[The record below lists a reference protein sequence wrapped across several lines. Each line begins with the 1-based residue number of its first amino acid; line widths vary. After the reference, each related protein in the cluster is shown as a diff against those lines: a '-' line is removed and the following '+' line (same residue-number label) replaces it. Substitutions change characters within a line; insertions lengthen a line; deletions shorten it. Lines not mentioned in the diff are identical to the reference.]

1 MTIKDIVKEALGKYL
16 NQSDKVTTD
25 ILIQTNPNGEVIV
38 WDDDNQLARDFVEYS
53 ADIPEEEFFNRM
65 EQEIRAVLGELDK
78 EISFDNLA
86 IWQPFSFVL
95 VDQDKESIAELMLI
109 DHDTQ
114 LASHAIMEGLDQDLD
129 NFLKHLLE

>member
-1 MTIKDIVKEALGKYL
+1 MTIKDIVKEALTKYL
-16 NQSDKVTTD
+16 NQTDKVTTD
-25 ILIQTNPNGEVIV
+25 ILIQANQNGEVTV
-38 WDDDNQLARDFVEYS
+38 WDDDNQLAQDFVEYS
-53 ADIPEEEFFNRM
+53 ADIPEEEFYRNM
-65 EQEIRAVLGELDK
+65 EQEIRVVLGELDK
-78 EISFDNLA
+78 ELSFDNLA

-114 LASHAIMEGLDQDLD
+114 LASHALMEGLDQDLD

>member
-95 VDQDKESIAELMLI
+95 VDQDKESVAELMLI

>member
-78 EISFDNLA
+78 EISFDNLS

-95 VDQDKESIAELMLI
+95 VDQDKESVAELMLI

>member
-1 MTIKDIVKEALGKYL
+1 MTIKDIVKEALTKYL
-16 NQSDKVTTD
+16 NQTDKVTTD
-25 ILIQTNPNGEVIV
+25 ILIQANQNGEVTV
-38 WDDDNQLARDFVEYS
+38 WDDDNQLAQDFVEYS
-53 ADIPEEEFFNRM
+53 ADIPEEEFYRNM
-65 EQEIRAVLGELDK
+65 EQEIRNVLGELDK
-78 EISFDNLA
+78 ELSFDNLA

-114 LASHAIMEGLDQDLD
+114 LASHALMEGLDQDLD